1 MSLMM
6 ILYVLCKYGA
16 IFICAL
22 ISLYC
27 DPKDYYY
34 YLKKVLAIIYIIF
47 NVIVFVAKLLIKKN
61 PEQSDNRVTINEK
74 KPLVYKG
81 KDKQDTPAEK
91 KGKDK
96 QDTPAEK
103 KGNSNEKYPHLLLIR
118 TFLSE
123 SNEEL
128 KNLKND
134 KANYKL
140 KEGLKE
146 ETKAFLKNLE
156 KLKILDNNN

>member
-1 MSLMM
+1 M

-123 SNEEL
+123 CNEEL

>member
-1 MSLMM
+1 M

>member
-1 MSLMM
+1 M
-6 ILYVLCKYGA
+6 
-16 IFICAL
+16 
-22 ISLYC
+22 
-27 DPKDYYY
+27 
-34 YLKKVLAIIYIIF
+34 
-47 NVIVFVAKLLIKKN
+47 AKLLIKKN

>member
-1 MSLMM
+1 MM

>member
-1 MSLMM
+1 MM

-103 KGNSNEKYPHLLLIR
+103 KGNSNEKYPH
-118 TFLSE
+118 
-123 SNEEL
+123 
-128 KNLKND
+128 
-134 KANYKL
+134 
-140 KEGLKE
+140 
-146 ETKAFLKNLE
+146 
-156 KLKILDNNN
+156 

>member
-1 MSLMM
+1 MKHQKFHTKS
-6 ILYVLCKYGA
+6 IN
-16 IFICAL
+16 
-22 ISLYC
+22 
-27 DPKDYYY
+27 PKDYYY

-156 KLKILDNNN
+156 KLKILDNNNQK

>member
-1 MSLMM
+1 M

-91 KGKDK
+91 KG
-96 QDTPAEK
+96 
-103 KGNSNEKYPHLLLIR
+103 NSNEKYPHLLLIR

-156 KLKILDNNN
+156 ILKILENNN

>member
-1 MSLMM
+1 M

-156 KLKILDNNN
+156 ILKILENNN

>member
-1 MSLMM
+1 M

-81 KDKQDTPAEK
+81 KDKQDTTAEK
-91 KGKDK
+91 KGKDI
-96 QDTPAEK
+96 
-103 KGNSNEKYPHLLLIR
+103 IR